1 MLDAFIIDQ
10 IRKRERVEKEDRR
23 PQLELP
29 LPAEPRPEY
38 SPEHSN
44 IDSGSGSDD
53 GQRGVIII
61 DFGV

>member
-10 IRKRERVEKEDRR
+10 IRKRERLEQEDRR
-23 PQLELP
+23 PHLELP
-29 LPAEPRPEY
+29 LPAEPRPEHQ
-38 SPEHSN
+38 PEPSERGN
-44 IDSGSGSDD
+44 DSED